1 MLPEVLPSL
10 SQQLQAKILADCDI
24 LSFVPGR
31 SIIEEGDQN
40 KDLYF
45 LRQGQ
50 LLVRA
55 LSPTGLEVAFRVMEA
70 GDCFGEFAAIDGLA
84 RSASVETIT
93 QASLAR
99 LPRARF
105 LEWMR
110 SEPDFA
116 LAVAALITKRARAM
130 SQQLYEMATLK
141 LNDRLRLELR
151 RLAIAQG
158 IVSGE
163 AIIQPAPT
171 HQALA
176 ARLAANRESISRE
189 LSRLVQSGVIE
200 CGRKRILIKD
210 LARLTAP
217 DGRPKS
223 RAF

>member
-1 MLPEVLPSL
+1 
-10 SQQLQAKILADCDI
+10 
-24 LSFVPGR
+24 
-31 SIIEEGDQN
+31 
-40 KDLYF
+40 
-45 LRQGQ
+45 
-50 LLVRA
+50 
-55 LSPTGLEVAFRVMEA
+55 
-70 GDCFGEFAAIDGLA
+70 
-84 RSASVETIT
+84 
-93 QASLAR
+93 
-99 LPRARF
+99 
-105 LEWMR
+105 MR

>member
-1 MLPEVLPSL
+1 
-10 SQQLQAKILADCDI
+10 
-24 LSFVPGR
+24 
-31 SIIEEGDQN
+31 
-40 KDLYF
+40 
-45 LRQGQ
+45 
-50 LLVRA
+50 
-55 LSPTGLEVAFRVMEA
+55 
-70 GDCFGEFAAIDGLA
+70 
-84 RSASVETIT
+84 VETIT